1 MMKKSSISSGSY
13 AVLTRPDVVI
23 DAIRLFVPERGVSVG
38 PIAGVSVG

>member
-23 DAIRLFVPERGVSVG
+23 DAIQWPPTFRVVVFTCTRC
-38 PIAGVSVG
+38 